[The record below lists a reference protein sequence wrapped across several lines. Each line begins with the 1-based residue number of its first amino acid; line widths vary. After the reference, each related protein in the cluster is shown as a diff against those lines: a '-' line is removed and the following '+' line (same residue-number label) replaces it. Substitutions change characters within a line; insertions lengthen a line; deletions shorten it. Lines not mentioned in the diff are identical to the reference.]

1 MDSDFFYKVKIKEHE
16 FFKEWFLTEY
26 DDYIKQLPM
35 KPSRTDFQLNNKRK
49 PPYLKEWNKFIRP
62 YIKDFCKNFGVEK
75 YDLQSW
81 FAQYD
86 TNVKHHWHMHPGTHF
101 ACVYYMELPYNECST
116 DFWKKKYPADEGEMV
131 FFPSW
136 WIHRSSSNPYNK
148 RKSVIACNLTFM
160 EHSFLP

>member
-16 FFKEWFLTEY
+16 MIKDWFLNEY
-26 DDYIKQLPM
+26 KDYIDELPLR
-35 KPSRTDFQLNNKRK
+35 PSKTDYQLNKKRN
-49 PPYLKEWNKFIRP
+49 PPYRKEWNNFIRP

-86 TNVKHHWHMHPGTHF
+86 RNVEHHWHIHAGSHF
-101 ACVYYMELPYNECST
+101 GVVYYMELPHNENST
-116 DFWKKKYPADEGEMV
+116 EFWKKDFPAEEGEMV

-136 WIHRSSSNPYNK
+136 WIHRSAPQIYNEK
-148 RKSVIACNLTFM
+148 KSVIACNLTFM
-160 EHSFLP
+160 SHDFLP